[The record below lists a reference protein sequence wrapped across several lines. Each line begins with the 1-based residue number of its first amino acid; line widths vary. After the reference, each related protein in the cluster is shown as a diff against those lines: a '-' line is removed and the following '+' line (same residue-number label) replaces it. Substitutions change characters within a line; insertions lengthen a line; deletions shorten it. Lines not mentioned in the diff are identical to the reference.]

1 MASVR
6 GKKVAV
12 LRGVAYLGVKELL
25 MVFPKRLS
33 WEELAAK
40 TGRKSVRTALETI
53 RIQHPEFRSAIDFPE
68 QGGWRRLG
76 VGINPW

>member
-12 LRGVAYLGVKELL
+12 LRGVAYHGVKELL
-25 MVFPKRLS
+25 TVFPKRLS
-33 WEELAAK
+33 WEDLVTR

-53 RIQHPEFRSAIDFPE
+53 RIQHPEFRSRD
-68 QGGWRRLG
+68 RLPG
-76 VGINPW
+76 TGRLA